1 MTALN
6 KQKCIA
12 LAKKVNDYWQG
23 EMPDS
28 GICAWERSAYMLGNL
43 DAYEITQKES
53 YLSYALKWA
62 QDNDWRFYNDAQYNT
77 TNADSILCGEAYL
90 RLMKLI
96 PGAGTEEHMLRTME
110 NFLAD
115 PKNDYW
121 WWVDTIYMALPL
133 LHIMGVRHGDKRY
146 FEKAHRLFTNTR
158 TERRCYDEEEH
169 LWYRDERFF
178 PDKLLSKNGKKIFWS
193 RGNGWVFAGIART
206 LEAITEE
213 CEYYGE
219 YKKIFCDMAERIAP
233 LIRPDGGFTTG
244 LLDPDEFPLSETSG
258 TALFTLGF
266 LIGVRIGVLDRK
278 YLKTA
283 LRGFEW
289 ITNNAVLENGRVGFV
304 QGISWSPEKR
314 WENYDYETKKQ
325 NSMDYAVG
333 VYLMILK
340 EIIALDENTEE

>member
-1 MTALN
+1 MN
-6 KQKCIA
+6 KTDILKLI
-12 LAKKVNDYWQG
+12 KKVNDRYIADHP
-23 EMPDS
+23 ES
-28 GICAWERSAYMLGNL
+28 GDCSWEKSCYFLGL
-43 DAYEITQKES
+43 AAAYEVTKEKR
-53 YLSYALKWA
+53 YLDYIFKWA
-62 QDNDWRFYNDAQYNT
+62 EDNDWNFYFGEPQTVPTYQ
-77 TNADSILCGEAYL
+77 NADYQFCGEIYTWL
-90 RLMKLI
+90 LDKLGLDKHGKKYI
-96 PGAGTEEHMLRTME
+96 ME
-110 NFLAD
+110 AETTLCD
-115 PKNDYW
+115 KDVDYW

-266 LIGVRIGVLDRK
+266 LIGVRIGVLDRT